1 MISIDWNPTPRK
13 LRQFAAASLV
23 AGGVLAGFGR
33 WPIVGLVFA
42 AAGLLGLASPRL
54 VRPLYLGLSV
64 VTAPIGWVVSNLLL
78 ALIFLLVITPLGLL
92 LRLTGRR
99 GVLRRPAASTWERH
113 SPPSSA
119 GQYLRQY

>member
-13 LRQFAAASLV
+13 LRQFAAASLA

-33 WPIVGLVFA
+33 WPIIGLLFA
-42 AAGLLGLASPRL
+42 AAGLLGLLGPRL

-64 VTAPIGWVVSNLLL
+64 MTAPIGWVVSNVLL

-92 LRLTGRR
+92 FRLTGRR
-99 GVLRRPAASTWERH
+99 GLLRRPVPSTWERH
-113 SPPSSA
+113 SHPASA
-119 GQYLRQY
+119 RQYLRQY